1 MRSQHRKLRKK
12 IRKIQNV
19 VQFVVS
25 KTAQCVNAYRTCVQ
39 KNSTDKIA
47 YNNHCL
53 MLECFSNELNICFLL
68 YK

>member
-1 MRSQHRKLRKK
+1 MRSQYKKLRKK
-12 IRKIQNV
+12 IRKNQNV

-25 KTAQCVNAYRTCVQ
+25 KTAQYVNAYRTCVQ

-53 MLECFSNELNICFLL
+53 MLEFFNELNICFVL